1 MVLRGMTNATT
12 AHITQVGRVIVPVS
26 DQDRALDFYRD
37 VLGFEVR
44 GDTAFGEGERWL
56 EVAPPGGSTAL
67 AIVPPREGQ
76 PAGIDTHV
84 ALATDDVDADYEY
97 LRGQGVDV
105 DAELMGGEGP
115 VPRMFCFR
123 DPDGNNFLLVEDQGA

>member
-1 MVLRGMTNATT
+1 MTNATT

-26 DQDRALDFYRD
+26 DQDRALEFYRD

-44 GDTAFGEGERWL
+44 GDTVYGEGERWL
-56 EVAPPGGSTAL
+56 EVAPPGGSTSL
-67 AIVPPREGQ
+67 AIVPPRQGQ
-76 PAGIDTHV
+76 PAGVETRV
-84 ALATDDVDADYEY
+84 ALGTKDVEAEYEY
-97 LRGQGVDV
+97 LRGKGVDV

-123 DPDGNNFLLVEDQGA
+123 DPDGNNFLLVEDDPGAQPGT